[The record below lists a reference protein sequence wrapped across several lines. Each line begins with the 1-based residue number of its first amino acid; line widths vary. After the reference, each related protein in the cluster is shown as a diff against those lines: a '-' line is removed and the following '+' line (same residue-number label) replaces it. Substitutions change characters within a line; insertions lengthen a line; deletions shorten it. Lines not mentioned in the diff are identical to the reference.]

1 MISSLASVSK
11 DAQIGQNVRIDPF
24 AVIHEDVI
32 IGNGTRIHS
41 NVALYPGT
49 RIGEDCEVF
58 PGAVVG
64 VIPQDLKFDNEYTT
78 VEIGNNTKIRECV
91 TIHRGTSDKMKTSVG
106 DNCLLMTYVHI
117 AHDCQIGNNVIL
129 ASYTGLSGHVIIDD
143 FAILEGKVAAQ
154 QFAHIGKHAF
164 IGGASL
170 IRKDVPP
177 YIKAAREPLTFA
189 GVNSVGLRRRGFTSE
204 KIREIQEIYRILYQK
219 NYNTS
224 QAVSII
230 EAEMAASP
238 ERDEILQ
245 FIRNSSRGVMKGY
258 TGVY

>member
-58 PGAVVG
+58 PGAVLG
-64 VIPQDLKFDNEYTT
+64 VVPQDLKFDNEYTT

-91 TIHRGTSDKMKTSVG
+91 TIHRGTSDKMKTAIG
-106 DNCLLMTYVHI
+106 DNCLLMTYVHV

-177 YIKAAREPLTFA
+177 FIKAAREPLTFA
-189 GVNSVGLRRRGFTSE
+189 GVNSVGLRRRGYTDDQV
-204 KIREIQEIYRILYQK
+204 REIEDIYRTIYVQNSNLSK
-219 NYNTS
+219 GVD
-224 QAVSII
+224 AVLQS
-230 EAEMAASP
+230 MDKTP
-238 ERDEILQ
+238 LRDEILG
-245 FIRNSSRGVMKGY
+245 FIQASDKGVIRGMI
-258 TGVY
+258 